1 MNLSIVLTDF
11 LEKQGILKTYRFIP
25 TNEWNRVV
33 VDRIDDIDS
42 DVKGNTDQDIGLL
55 RVYNSDKCQLI
66 TTSCKIKNFEQQQNS
81 CISFQFEHMYVPVET
96 SRYGGCGEY
105 SFILP
110 FGFRLTDLHIVDPFD
125 KSSPNIE
132 EKKHFR
138 YNIYWDAQKKIQAV
152 QMTLLSS
159 RGSFSF
165 IVKGVAEEYNQESI
179 YLPCV
184 ENDILLDRDLSER
197 CFDSG
202 IKKSFWRNLK
212 DSIILEPN
220 FNGIGIDLKSLF
232 KKQ

>member
-55 RVYNSDKCQLI
+55 RVYNSDKCKLI
-66 TTSCKIKNFEQQQNS
+66 TTFCKIKNFEQHQNG

-96 SRYGGCGEY
+96 SMYGGCGEY

-132 EKKHFR
+132 MRKHFR
-138 YNIYWDAQKKIQAV
+138 YDIYWDAQKKIQAV
-152 QMTLLSS
+152 QMNLLSS
-159 RGSFSF
+159 HGSFSF
-165 IVKGVAEEYNQESI
+165 VVKGVAEEYNPEAI

-184 ENDILLDRDLSER
+184 ENDIVFDQNLSENF
-197 CFDSG
+197 FDKG

-212 DSIILEPN
+212 ESIILEPN

-232 KKQ
+232 KK

>member
-1 MNLSIVLTDF
+1 
-11 LEKQGILKTYRFIP
+11 
-25 TNEWNRVV
+25 
-33 VDRIDDIDS
+33 
-42 DVKGNTDQDIGLL
+42 
-55 RVYNSDKCQLI
+55 
-66 TTSCKIKNFEQQQNS
+66 
-81 CISFQFEHMYVPVET
+81 
-96 SRYGGCGEY
+96 
-105 SFILP
+105 
-110 FGFRLTDLHIVDPFD
+110 
-125 KSSPNIE
+125 
-132 EKKHFR
+132 
-138 YNIYWDAQKKIQAV
+138 
-152 QMTLLSS
+152 MTLLSS

-184 ENDILLDRDLSER
+184 ENDIVLDRDLSER

>member
-11 LEKQGILKTYRFIP
+11 LGKQGILKTYRFIP

-42 DVKGNTDQDIGLL
+42 DVKGDTDQDIGLL
-55 RVYNSDKCQLI
+55 RIYNSDKCKLI
-66 TTSCKIKNFEQQQNS
+66 TTSCKIKNFEQHQNG

-96 SRYGGCGEY
+96 SMYGGCGEY

-132 EKKHFR
+132 TKKHFR
-138 YNIYWDAQKKIQAV
+138 YDIYWDTQKKIQAV
-152 QMTLLSS
+152 QMNLLSR

-165 IVKGVAEEYNQESI
+165 VVKGVAEEYNQETI

-184 ENDILLDRDLSER
+184 ENEIVFDRNLSEYF
-197 CFDSG
+197 FDKE

-212 DSIILEPN
+212 ESIILEPN
-220 FNGIGIDLKSLF
+220 FNGIGIDLKNLF